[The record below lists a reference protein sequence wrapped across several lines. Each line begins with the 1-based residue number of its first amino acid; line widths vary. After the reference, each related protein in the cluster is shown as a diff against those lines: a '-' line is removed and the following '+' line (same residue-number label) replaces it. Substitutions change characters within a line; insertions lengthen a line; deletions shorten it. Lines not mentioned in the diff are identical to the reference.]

1 MFQSNQFQGNIPEL
15 NGQFPKNGMDK
26 SPMQNQ
32 FNLFNGQEMNSQNQG
47 NGKSPSVHPL
57 NGHENKSPVLNTSRE
72 PSLNGKEDSKEKKM
86 EKVAKLLENAKSKLA
101 QKKEQAP
108 TLENKPK
115 DLDSLISNLNSNLFA
130 KRDSTRRS
138 YSRHSSDSFSDNS
151 PRKRNSNIPSP
162 IRDSDSS
169 SDGNSSSSSTHRS
182 RSTSYFSRKISYS
195 RSRSPVHRNHRF
207 IDKRS
212 RSNSSERRYSQSSPP
227 PPPPPYSPNSRESS
241 YQKRN
246 SYSPENVEKNPVPD
260 WNDAIPK
267 FSKSKKKNSRY
278 SRDPTRF
285 LFLRQLDLSN
295 LDKQKI
301 FLGKIIKL
309 MKLDFRP
316 FGKIENIILLFNSKC
331 AFIDFFEV
339 DSACSAKSLFYF
351 F

>member
-1 MFQSNQFQGNIPEL
+1 MFQQSNQGEL
-15 NGQFPKNGMDK
+15 SPSFPMNGMDK

-32 FNLFNGQEMNSQNQG
+32 TPMNGHEMYSQG
-47 NGKSPSVHPL
+47 NGKSPNLQIPT
-57 NGHENKSPVLNTSRE
+57 NDHENKSPILVNPLGENSSSKD
-72 PSLNGKEDSKEKKM
+72 SLNQEDSKEKKM

-101 QKKEQAP
+101 QKNQKEQVP
-108 TLENKPK
+108 ENKPK
-115 DLDSLISNLNSNLFA
+115 DLDSLITNLSSTLFTKRESN
-130 KRDSTRRS
+130 RRS

-162 IRDSDSS
+162 IRNSDSS
-169 SDGNSSSSSTHRS
+169 SDDGSSSSSSTRRS

-207 IDKRS
+207 VDKRS

-227 PPPPPYSPNSRESS
+227 PPPPPPPYSPLRESS
-241 YQKRN
+241 YQ
-246 SYSPENVEKNPVPD
+246 ENKPD
-260 WNDAIPK
+260 WNEKIPK
-267 FSKSKKKNSRY
+267 FNKSKKKNSRY

-301 FLGKIIKL
+301 FLGKTIYKL
-309 MKLDFRP
+309 KKLDFRP

-331 AFIDFFEV
+331 AFIDFFDV
-339 DSACSAKSLFYF
+339 DSACSAKSLF
-351 F
+351 